1 MTANPNDLDAAVRW
15 LEQRAPSAP
24 PRRLALVLGSGWGP
38 VADALMEIEGA
49 AAYSG
54 IPGFPVSTVE
64 GHAGR
69 LLWGR
74 MAGVPVWCMQGRFH
88 YYEGH
93 SMAAVTFPVRV
104 FARLGVRG
112 LLLTNAAGGIAPGLR
127 PGQLMLIADH
137 LNLMGD
143 HPLRGPNLDA
153 FGPRFPDLTAAWDA
167 KLRAALGAAAEEV
180 AVPLAEG
187 VYAAVSGPS
196 FETPAE
202 IRALA
207 RLGADA
213 VGMSTV
219 PECIVARHCG
229 LRVAGLSCITNLAAH
244 HGGAPLTHEEVGATA
259 RATLHAVTRLF
270 RAALPRLNDI
280 AHGGA
285 ETTKADSPRGP
296 VSP

>member
-1 MTANPNDLDAAVRW
+1 MSCNPNVLDAAVRW
-15 LEQRAPSAP
+15 LEQRAPAAS

-38 VADALMEIEGA
+38 VADALMESEGA
-49 AAYSG
+49 AAYSS
-54 IPGFPVSTVE
+54 IPGFPLSTVE

-112 LLLTNAAGGIAPGLR
+112 LLLTNAAGGIAHGLR
-127 PGQLMLIADH
+127 PGHLMLIADH

-143 HPLRGPNLDA
+143 NPLRGPNLDR
-153 FGPRFPDLTAAWDA
+153 FGPRFPDLTAAWDPD
-167 KLRAALGAAAEEV
+167 LRAALRAAAAE
-180 AVPLAEG
+180 AGVPLAEG

-202 IRALA
+202 IRALG

-259 RATLHAVTRLF
+259 RAALNAVTRLL
-270 RAALPRLNDI
+270 RAALPRLHEI
-280 AHGGA
+280 SH
-285 ETTKADSPRGP
+285 
-296 VSP
+296 